1 MMDEN
6 KSIELLKKQQELIPH
21 LKQISRKAPEFD
33 EWKRDTR
40 IIIKKIFGDNHA
52 GEFSSI
58 RYSLSFFST
67 STPEYKFNEAYIR
80 GLEQAN
86 ALISSLISEIDTF
99 GLENK
104 ISIKK
109 EDPIRIIENIC
120 YKFHS
125 VARQLQSR
133 HNDRDTIEIEDEYDV
148 QDLLHAL
155 LKLHFDDI
163 REEEY
168 TPSYAASSSRVD
180 FLLKDENIIIEVKK
194 TRKSLKAKDVG
205 DQLIIDKA
213 HYTAHPDC
221 KSLICFVYDP
231 DGRISNPVGLERDL
245 EKNNNGLN
253 VKVIIAPK

>member
-1 MMDEN
+1 MDEN
-6 KSIELLKKQQELIPH
+6 KSIELLKKQQELIPQ
-21 LKQISRKAPEFD
+21 LKQKSRKAPEFD

-58 RYSLSFFST
+58 VYSLMVFSSRT
-67 STPEYKFNEAYIR
+67 TDHDIHNAYLR
-80 GLEQAN
+80 GLDKAN
-86 ALISSLISEIDTF
+86 SLISSLISEIDTF

-104 ISIKK
+104 PIIKK

-133 HNDRDTIEIEDEYDV
+133 HSDRSTLEIEDEYDV

-155 LKLHFDDI
+155 LKLHFDDV

-168 TPSYAASSSRVD
+168 TPSYAGSSSRVD

-194 TRKSLKAKDVG
+194 TRKSLKAKEVG
-205 DQLIIDKA
+205 EQLIIDKA
-213 HYTAHPDC
+213 HYTTHPDC
-221 KSLICFVYDP
+221 NSLICFVYDP

-253 VKVIIAPK
+253 VKVIISPK

>member
-1 MMDEN
+1 MDEK
-6 KSIELLKKQQELIPH
+6 KSIELLTQQQNIIPS
-21 LKQISRKAPEFD
+21 LKQKTSESPDFD
-33 EWKRDTR
+33 KWYRDTKT
-40 IIIKKIFGDNHA
+40 IIRKIFGKEHES
-52 GEFSSI
+52 EFSEISF
-58 RYSLSFFST
+58 SLMCFT
-67 STPEYKFNEAYIR
+67 SGTSDYEFHLAYLQ
-80 GLEQAN
+80 GLDRSYAFI
-86 ALISSLISEIDTF
+86 ASLIDEINTF
-99 GLENK
+99 GIENK
-104 ISIKK
+104 NVIKK
-109 EDPIRIIENIC
+109 QEPLRIIENIC
-120 YKFHS
+120 YKFHN

-133 HNDRDTIEIEDEYDV
+133 HSDRATLEIEDEYDV

-213 HYTAHPDC
+213 HYTAHPNC

-231 DGRISNPVGLERDL
+231 EGRISNPVGLERDL

>member
-1 MMDEN
+1 MMDEK
-6 KSIELLKKQQELIPH
+6 KSVELLKKQQELIPQ
-21 LKQISRKAPEFD
+21 LKQKNRKSPEFD
-33 EWKRDTR
+33 KWTRDTR

-52 GEFSSI
+52 SEFSLI
-58 RYSLSFFST
+58 PYSLMVFSSRT
-67 STPEYKFNEAYIR
+67 TDYEVHNAYIR
-80 GLEQAN
+80 GLEKAN
-86 ALISSLISEIDTF
+86 SLISSLISEIDTF

-109 EDPIRIIENIC
+109 EDSIRIIENIC

-125 VARQLQSR
+125 IARQLQSR
-133 HNDRDTIEIEDEYDV
+133 HNNRDTIEIEDEYDV

-163 REEEY
+163 RAEEY
-168 TPSYAASSSRVD
+168 TPSYAGSASRVD

-194 TRKSLKAKDVG
+194 TRKNLKAKEVG
-205 DQLIIDKA
+205 EQLIIDKA
-213 HYTAHPDC
+213 HYTSHPNC

-231 DGRISNPVGLERDL
+231 DGKISNPVGLEKDL

-253 VKVIIAPK
+253 VKIIIAPK